1 MKKFLI
7 LLSSLLILGTAPSFA
22 EVGTPIG
29 GPLSVASVSASLN
42 ADHSISDVTVAWVPC
57 SVDIDLSTCSGGSA
71 LTGYSVIAYKSSD
84 SATPISSC
92 TVASNVST
100 CVINGLAFA
109 TSYKFK
115 VIAVNAIG
123 TSTPVYSSSYTT
135 NSQDQTVSITG
146 KPVGAYFYGDS
157 DVTLSASATSGLPT
171 SWLIPTPTPTVC
183 SIDSGGTVHA
193 LASGSC
199 VVKATQSGT
208 GSSYAP
214 ASAYETITV
223 GLNLQATI
231 NPATNIQG
239 TSATLNATIPFPGA
253 AIAPTFCIST
263 ANSTASCTAPAGV
276 TIGTSTPAS
285 VTLGSSTAVSAPAA
299 QLTNGVT
306 YYYWVQLSS
315 GGSDTKTVTSS
326 FTTITGPT
334 IAYTGKTTGII
345 GDAFTGTLAA
355 SGGSGSYITWDA
367 SSLATGLTFTPGLTA
382 ATISGTASEAGSF
395 NTLFSLTDSNGLSTS
410 INVLFRIT
418 ATEPTGGSGGSS
430 GGSEGSSSGSGGS
443 ATVASEFSI
452 SIEEPT
458 NIQSSSATLNGLAQW
473 AGVDADVSFCI
484 SLVESSESCV
494 LPAGINISNA
504 EPSLITGKTG
514 SLFRAIATGLKA
526 QSNYYVWAIGKV
538 NGQVYTTKIRKMHTP
553 DGPTVTPKGAITY
566 PVKNRIALVFVATGG
581 SGGYKNWKVTGLAG
595 NINYSAVGDKL
606 TLTGFSNNAAVLFIE
621 VSVTDSSGASTSY
634 STLLT
639 FTDGKT
645 PQIFSP
651 TGAISQLMTNHSI
664 MVRWNSVAQATK
676 YEVAVSGQVVCTTTK
691 ISCEIQQL
699 LGPKAKI
706 GIFAVSAS
714 NLKSLPAIPTYKAPV
729 TPIQIVLVNFDV
741 NSSSPS
747 LKDKKSVATFAKL
760 IEAQGFTT
768 LFVQGHTDSTGS
780 TKINTPL
787 SNARA
792 KKVFEYLQGILKGT
806 PISAALK
813 GAAASLPVA
822 SNATIEGRAAN
833 RRTIISIA

>member
-29 GPLSVASVSASLN
+29 GPLPVASVSASLN

-57 SVDIDLSTCSGGSA
+57 SVDIDLSTCDGGSA

-84 SATPISSC
+84 TATPISSC
-92 TVASNVST
+92 TVASNVNT

-146 KPVGAYFYGDS
+146 KPVGAYLYGDS

-171 SWLIPTPTPTVC
+171 SWLIPTPTPTIC

-223 GLNLQATI
+223 SLNLQATI

-253 AIAPTFCIST
+253 AITPTFCIST
-263 ANSTASCTAPAGV
+263 VNSTASCTAPAGV

-334 IAYTGKTTGII
+334 IAYTGKTAGII

-382 ATISGTASEAGSF
+382 ATISGTISEAGSF

-418 ATEPTGGSGGSS
+418 ATEPTGGSEGSS
-430 GGSEGSSSGSGGS
+430 GGSGGSSSGGS

-473 AGVDADVSFCI
+473 AGSDAQVKFCVSLQESTDSCLAPTGVI
-484 SLVESSESCV
+484 ISSSTPSLVTLNS
-494 LPAGINISNA
+494 
-504 EPSLITGKTG
+504 G
-514 SLFRAIATGLKA
+514 SLFTSNLQGL
-526 QSNYYVWAIGKV
+526 QGNTNYFVWALGNIQGKI
-538 NGQVYTTKIRKMHTP
+538 YYSKIRKIHTP
-553 DGPTVTPKGAITY
+553 AGPTITPKGATAY
-566 PVKNRIALVFVATGG
+566 LVKNRIQLVFVATGG

-606 TLTGFSNNAAVLFIE
+606 TLTGFSNNPALLLIE
-621 VSVTDSSGASTSY
+621 VSVMDSSGASTNY

-651 TGAISQLMTNHSI
+651 AGAISQLISNHSI
-664 MVRWNSVAQATK
+664 MVRWNSVAQAAK
-676 YEVAVSGQVVCTTTK
+676 YEVTLSGKVVCTTTK
-691 ISCEIQQL
+691 PSCEIQQL

-706 GIFAVSAS
+706 GIFAISAS
-714 NLKSLPAIPTYKAPV
+714 NLKSLPAIPTYKAPES
-729 TPIQIVLVNFDV
+729 PIQIFVVNFDV
-741 NSSSPS
+741 NSSNQS
-747 LKDKKSVATFAKL
+747 LKDKKLVATFAKV

-792 KKVFEYLQGILKGT
+792 KKVFGFLQSILVGT

>member
-1 MKKFLI
+1 
-7 LLSSLLILGTAPSFA
+7 
-22 EVGTPIG
+22 
-29 GPLSVASVSASLN
+29 VAA
-42 ADHSISDVTVAWVPC
+42 
-57 SVDIDLSTCSGGSA
+57 
-71 LTGYSVIAYKSSD
+71 
-84 SATPISSC
+84 
-92 TVASNVST
+92 NVNT

-109 TSYKFK
+109 TSYIFK
-115 VIAVNAIG
+115 VIAANAIG
-123 TSTPVYSSSYTT
+123 TSTPLYSSSYTT

-146 KPVGAYFYGDS
+146 KPVGAYLYGDS

-171 SWLIPTPTPTVC
+171 SWLIPTPTPTIC

-223 GLNLQATI
+223 SLNLQATI

-263 ANSTASCTAPAGV
+263 VNSTASCTAPAGV
-276 TIGTSTPAS
+276 TIGTSTPAT

-382 ATISGTASEAGSF
+382 ATITGTASEAGSF

-410 INVLFRIT
+410 VNVLFRIT
-418 ATEPTGGSGGSS
+418 ATEPPGGGGGGSGGSGGSS
-430 GGSEGSSSGSGGS
+430 SGGGGS

-452 SIEEPT
+452 SIEEST

-473 AGVDADVSFCI
+473 AGNDAQVKFCVS
-484 SLVESSESCV
+484 LQESSDSCLTPTGV
-494 LPAGINISNA
+494 VISNSTPA
-504 EPSLITGKTG
+504 LITLNSG
-514 SLFRAIATGLKA
+514 SLFSSNLQGLQA
-526 QSNYYVWAIGKV
+526 NTNYFVWAEANIQGKI
-538 NGQVYTTKIRKMHTP
+538 YYSKIRKIHTP
-553 DGPTVTPKGAITY
+553 AGPTITPQGATAY
-566 PVKNRIALVFVATGG
+566 PVKNRIQLVFVASGG
-581 SGGYKNWKVTGLAG
+581 TGGYKNWKISGLSG
-595 NINYSAVGDKL
+595 NLNYSASGDKL
-606 TLTGFSNNAAVLFIE
+606 TLTGFSNLPAVLFIE
-621 VSVTDSSGASTSY
+621 VSVTDSSGAGTSY
-634 STLLT
+634 STILN

-645 PQIFSP
+645 PGIFSP
-651 TGAISQLMTNHSI
+651 TGGISQLVSNHSI
-664 MVRWNSVAQATK
+664 MVSWNSVAQATK
-676 YEVAVSGQVVCTTTK
+676 YEVAVSGKVVCTTTK

-706 GIFAVSAS
+706 GIFAISAA
-714 NLKSLPAIPTYKAPV
+714 NVKSLPAIPTYKAPAK
-729 TPIQIVLVNFDV
+729 PIQIVVVNFDI
-741 NSSSPS
+741 NSSTQSS
-747 LKDKKSVATFAKL
+747 KDKKSVATFAKL
-760 IEAQGFTT
+760 IEVQGFTT
-768 LFVQGHTDSTGS
+768 LIVQGHTDSTGS

-792 KKVFEYLQGILKGT
+792 KKVFGYLQSILINT
-806 PISAALK
+806 PISATLK

-833 RRTIISIA
+833 RRAVISIA

>member
-1 MKKFLI
+1 MRKFLI
-7 LLSSLLILGTAPSFA
+7 LLSTLLILGTAPTFA

-29 GPLSVASVSASLN
+29 GPLPVASVSASLN
-42 ADHSISDVTVAWVPC
+42 ADHSISDVTVTWVPC
-57 SVDIDLSTCSGGSA
+57 SVDITLSTCNGGSA
-71 LTGYSVIAYKSSD
+71 LTGYSVVAYKSSD
-84 SATPISSC
+84 TATAISSC
-92 TVASNVST
+92 TVAANVNT

-109 TSYKFK
+109 TSYIFK
-115 VIAVNAIG
+115 VIVANAIG
-123 TSTPVYSSSYTT
+123 TSTPEYSSSYTT

-146 KPVGAYFYGDS
+146 KPVGAYLYGDP

-171 SWLIPTPTPTVC
+171 SWLIPTPTPTIC
-183 SIDSGGTVHA
+183 SIDSGGTIHA

-223 GLNLQATI
+223 SLNLQATI

-239 TSATLNATIPFPGA
+239 TSATLNATIPFPGE

-263 ANSTASCTAPAGV
+263 VNSTASCTAPAGV

-285 VTLGSSTAVSAPAA
+285 VTLGGSTAVSAPAA

-345 GDAFTGTLAA
+345 GDAFTGTLTA

-382 ATISGTASEAGSF
+382 ATISGTTSEAGSF

-430 GGSEGSSSGSGGS
+430 SSGGGA

-473 AGVDADVSFCI
+473 AGSDAQVKFCVSLQESTDSCLAPTGVI
-484 SLVESSESCV
+484 ISSSTPSLVTLNS
-494 LPAGINISNA
+494 
-504 EPSLITGKTG
+504 G
-514 SLFRAIATGLKA
+514 SLFTSDLQGLQA
-526 QSNYYVWAIGKV
+526 NTNYFVWALGNIQGKI
-538 NGQVYTTKIRKMHTP
+538 YYSKIRKIHTP
-553 DGPTVTPKGAITY
+553 AGPTITPQGATAY
-566 PVKNRIALVFVATGG
+566 LVKNRIQLAFVATGG

-595 NINYSAVGDKL
+595 SINYSAVGDKL
-606 TLTGFSNNAAVLFIE
+606 TLTGFSNNAAVLLIE
-621 VSVTDSSGASTSY
+621 VSVTDSSGAPTSY
-634 STLLT
+634 STLLI

-645 PQIFSP
+645 PQIYSP
-651 TGAISQLMTNHSI
+651 TGAISQLISNHSI
-664 MVRWNSVAQATK
+664 ILRWNSVAQAAK
-676 YEVAVSGQVVCTTTK
+676 YEVALSGKVVCTTIKT
-691 ISCEIQQL
+691 SCEIQQL

-706 GIFAVSAS
+706 GIIAITAS
-714 NLKSLPAIPTYKAPV
+714 NLKSLPAIPTYKAPAS
-729 TPIQIVLVNFDV
+729 PIQIVVVNFDV
-741 NSSSPS
+741 NSSNQS
-747 LKDKKSVATFAKL
+747 LKDKKLVATFAKV
-760 IEAQGFTT
+760 IEAQGFTF

-792 KKVFEYLQGILKGT
+792 KKVFGFLQSILVGT